1 MPDLSQPSTSMPVN
15 ERKAQA
21 KGFDLPR
28 AYHALIKGFVHVQT
42 ARKLN
47 EIERARDEHGEQQ

>member
-1 MPDLSQPSTSMPVN
+1 MPVN

-28 AYHALIKGFVHVQT
+28 AYHALIKGFVQAHT
-42 ARKLN
+42 ARTLN
-47 EIERARDEHGEQQ
+47 DVKRLNDERGEQQ

>member
-28 AYHALIKGFVHVQT
+28 AYHALIKGFVQAHT
-42 ARKLN
+42 ARTLN
-47 EIERARDEHGEQQ
+47 DVKRLNDERGEQQ

>member
-1 MPDLSQPSTSMPVN
+1 MPDLSHLSTSLPTS
-15 ERKAQA
+15 ERKTQA

-28 AYHALIKGFVHVQT
+28 AYHALIKGFVQVHT

-47 EIERARDEHGEQQ
+47 DVNRCSDERGEQQ

>member
-1 MPDLSQPSTSMPVN
+1 MPDLSQPSTLIPMN

-28 AYHALIKGFVHVQT
+28 AYHALINGFVQVHT

-47 EIERARDEHGEQQ
+47 DVKRCSDEQGEQQ